1 LATTDT
7 TSKYNFI
14 PTNPA
19 LWKKERVVLKDFCST
34 GAKTIRLAFES
45 YNDFGNNIFI
55 DSIKIVGA
63 NAVDTNAAVLDIVQP
78 RITYCDANL
87 QPIVLIG
94 NAGKDTL
101 RSVTVNYS
109 IDNGPVSSLNW
120 AGSLAKCENT
130 AVTLSSANL
139 SYDEHTIRVFTTNP
153 NGGVDQDPN
162 NDQLIRKF
170 TVYNTLA
177 TPIREDFNKRKFPPA
192 NWGVINSTGGGTTW
206 ERTLPVAADTT
217 QGSMLM
223 NNPNTTNRTNAVDYF
238 ISPVVENSATFDSVF
253 VDFDLAYRPGA
264 NYPGSTILPLD
275 TLELL
280 ATTDC
285 GATFTSVWKKWGD
298 ALQTINDPNYAWVS
312 PFVPQFNDWKK
323 QRAYLSPSVG
333 SANFQLYF
341 TMKGNKQNNLW
352 VDNINISSQKLPQRL
367 KDQGY
372 LIYPNPF
379 NSTFLIHHSAVEPP
393 VDLQAVLVYNS
404 AGQLVWSKEYNGNA
418 DRQITVNL
426 KNVANGMYI
435 LKMIYTNRTVV
446 ERIVKTQ

>member
-1 LATTDT
+1 M
-7 TSKYNFI
+7 I
-14 PTNPA
+14 
-19 LWKKERVVLKDFCST
+19 
-34 GAKTIRLAFES
+34 
-45 YNDFGNNIFI
+45 
-55 DSIKIVGA
+55 IVGA

-78 RITYCDANL
+78 RVTYCDANL

-109 IDNGPVSSLNW
+109 VDNGPVSSLNW
-120 AGSLAKCENT
+120 TGSLAKCENT
-130 AVTLSSANL
+130 AVTLSNTSL
-139 SYDEHTIRVFTTNP
+139 SFATHSIRVFTTNP

-162 NDQLIRKF
+162 NDQLIRNF

-177 TPIREDFNKRKFPPA
+177 TPIREDFNTNVFPPA

-206 ERTLPVAADTT
+206 ERKLPVATNANEAA
-217 QGSMLM
+217 MLM
-223 NNPNTTNRTNAVDYF
+223 NNPNTANRTNAVDYF
-238 ISPVVENSATFDSVF
+238 ISPVVENSSSFDSVF

-298 ALQTINDPNYAWVS
+298 ALQTISDPNYAWVS
-312 PFVPQFNDWKK
+312 PFVPQSNEWKK

-418 DRQITVNL
+418 DRQITVNM